1 MSDTAPPPAPARTYS
16 VRRGHAASEIA
27 HIQALWAGAFA
38 SLQHEAAA
46 AKINAQ
52 YLHNPAG
59 DGECFFL
66 DVSDETD
73 PVGVQ
78 CLVMRRFRK
87 DGVDLKAGTM
97 ADYVVDSRHR
107 SLGPALQLMK
117 TCITHGNATLDFL
130 FGFPN
135 KKAEPIFKRVGLSAL
150 AKLTRHAKLMRSRE
164 FLKNRLTQ
172 TRAAPLLPVLV
183 PIANLA
189 LMALDAWQAFSL
201 GRDWRWQNV
210 DSFGAEF
217 DTLWQRTSLPGV
229 VVGDRSR
236 AMLHWRYPQRNRHHI
251 AAGYLADGQLGG
263 YVVWSVKEGL
273 LVLHDFYC
281 HDADNKLT
289 GMLTSFAWHHRHT
302 GANSISLE
310 FNGPAA
316 LRSALH
322 AAGFRPRDENPVFML
337 PGQASTLAN
346 LGGDH
351 LYLTS
356 YDRDSD

>member
-1 MSDTAPPPAPARTYS
+1 MSETAPTPAPARIYS
-16 VRRGHAASEIA
+16 VRRGHAASEIT

-46 AKINAQ
+46 AKIDAQ

-66 DVSDETD
+66 DVSDESD

-87 DGVDLKAGTM
+87 NGVNLRAGTM

-117 TCITHGNATLDFL
+117 TCITHGSATLDFL
-130 FGFPN
+130 YGFPN

-150 AKLTRHAKLMRSRE
+150 ATLTRHAKLMRSGE

-172 TRAAPLLPVLV
+172 TRAAPFLPVLV
-183 PIANLA
+183 PMANLA
-189 LMALDAWQAFSL
+189 LMALDAWQAFTL
-201 GRDWRWQNV
+201 GRNWRWQAI
-210 DSFGAEF
+210 DSFGDDF
-217 DTLWQRTSLPGV
+217 DTLWQQSSLNGV

-236 AMLHWRYPQRNRHHI
+236 TMLNWRYPLRSRHSI
-251 AAGYLADGQLGG
+251 AAGKLADGRLGG
-263 YVVWSVKEGL
+263 YVVWSVKDGL

-281 HDADNKLT
+281 DNAIDKLT
-289 GMLTSFAWHHRHT
+289 GMLISFAWHHRHT
-302 GANSISLE
+302 GANSVSLE
-310 FNGPAA
+310 FNGPTA
-316 LRSALH
+316 LRSALR
-322 AAGFRPRDENPVFML
+322 AAGFRPRDKNPVFML
-337 PGQASTLAN
+337 PGQASILAE

-351 LYLTS
+351 LYLTG